1 MRKINGYILFW
12 GDWPSNWEYSPFKL
26 DGKKYNC
33 VEQYMMAEKAR
44 LFDDRIALRLIMEAA
59 DPATQ
64 KRLGRSVA
72 GFKSSTWDQVRYEV
86 VLQGNLEKYRQN
98 PELRAKL
105 LATGNDKFVEAS
117 PEDKI
122 WGIGM
127 RQTDKGVENPKNWKG
142 LNLLGE
148 VITQVREMIREE
160 FPDDQS
166 V

>member
-1 MRKINGYILFW
+1 MRRVNGFLFFW

-26 DGKKYNC
+26 EGIRYNC

-44 LFDDRIALRLIMEAA
+44 LFGDHSTLKRIMSSS

-72 GFKSSTWDQVRYEV
+72 GFKSSLWDGVRYQV
-86 VLQGNLEKYRQN
+86 VFRGNLEKYRQN
-98 PELRAKL
+98 PELRKL
-105 LATGNDKFVEAS
+105 LLETGNDKLVEAS

-127 RQTDKGVENPKNWKG
+127 RKDERGVENPKNWKG
-142 LNLLGE
+142 QNLLGKA
-148 VITQVREMIREE
+148 ITQVRETIRKE
-160 FPDDQS
+160 FPNERP
-166 V
+166 